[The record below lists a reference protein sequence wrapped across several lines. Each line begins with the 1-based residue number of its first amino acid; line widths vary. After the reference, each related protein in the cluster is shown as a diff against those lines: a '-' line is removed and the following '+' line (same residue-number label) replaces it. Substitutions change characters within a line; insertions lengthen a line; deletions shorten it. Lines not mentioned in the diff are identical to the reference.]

1 LWEWLSATIIAA
13 GKPLPQKFG
22 NDFLR
27 SVRENQEHRMPFL
40 QRISQAVNGVV
51 EKILF
56 VIGAAICIILFGQVV
71 FRYAGASLGWS
82 EEVSRH
88 LLVAI
93 TFLGGTVAYKRA
105 SFIGLKGFGH
115 KLGPVVQQAIV
126 VGLQVLTLA
135 CFSLIAW
142 FGVAYTVKAAEHT
155 SSSLQIPMAVPFS
168 VIPVASVIFV
178 VHVLADIARTLE
190 RKAP

>member
-1 LWEWLSATIIAA
+1 MTWLHTISRAI
-13 GKPLPQKFG
+13 
-22 NDFLR
+22 N
-27 SVRENQEHRMPFL
+27 
-40 QRISQAVNGVV
+40 AVT

-56 VIGAAICIILFGQVV
+56 VIGTAICIILFAQVF

-115 KLGPVVQQAIV
+115 RLGPTVQQAIV
-126 VGLQVLTLA
+126 IGLQVLTLA
-135 CFSLIAW
+135 CFGLIAW
-142 FGVAYTVKAAEHT
+142 FGAAYTVKAAEHT
-155 SSSLQIPMAVPFS
+155 SSSLQIPMSIPFA
-168 VIPVASVIFV
+168 VIPAASVIFV
-178 VHVLADIARTLE
+178 IHVLADIARTLE
-190 RKAP
+190 RNKS